1 MGFELIYS
9 CNTELTAPGIDKSH
23 TCFFII
29 LTIMRS
35 PKFLINRYLWAVG
48 SSAAAVPVGDI
59 VANRYQA
66 IAPQIWQ
73 DTQPDVPPDMPE
85 KLSGKILTYLRL
97 YPHRLHLP
105 EVYGICQLNES
116 EQVILLEN
124 APIDINGGPYPSM
137 EEMWSNVSAVRQV
150 YWLSQ
155 MWELWQPLTELGVN
169 SALLVPENLRVE
181 GWRVRLRELYVTWG
195 GRLGSEMVTSAG
207 GISDRESAELIGGKA
222 SGGTTTL
229 TRSPSKATIQQLGA
243 YWESLAQRASGNVA
257 GKLWEITQE
266 MQLEKPYAKEITI
279 KLNQVLL
286 EEASRQPLRL
296 EVAGFTDTGPIQNHN
311 EDSCYPL
318 MSDLPED
325 PEQPRDPLIPHLSII
340 CDGIGGHEGGEVASH
355 IGVQSVKIQ
364 VRALLAELLE
374 DPALM
379 TPELV
384 TDQLS
389 AIMRVVN
396 NLIASSNDQQE
407 RASRRRMATTLTLA
421 LQLPQIINRTDGDGN
436 AHELYIANVGDSR
449 AYWLTPRYCQLL
461 TLDDDVATREVKL
474 GRSLYRQALQR
485 TDATALTQA
494 VGTKDGDFL
503 RPSVRRFILEED
515 GLLLLCSD
523 GLSDNNV
530 VEQFG
535 SDYARDVLIGRLS
548 LAEAAKSLIE
558 LANEKNGH
566 DNTSVV
572 LTYCGVSPQHPVVI
586 DLAENSLENVPLAIN
601 LDTELVTPIEIVNT
615 DEPVV
620 ISQPVEPE
628 IVTTSQGDWLKV
640 SLGVL
645 GILVVLLS
653 AGAAVLT
660 AQWLLD
666 PQGFKQMQDFLF
678 PNKEI
683 QAPPPGLDS
692 KEK

>member
-1 MGFELIYS
+1 
-9 CNTELTAPGIDKSH
+9 
-23 TCFFII
+23 
-29 LTIMRS
+29 MRS
-35 PKFLINRYLWAVG
+35 PKLLVNRYLWAVG
-48 SSAAAVPVGDI
+48 STAATIPVGEI

-73 DTQPDVPPDMPE
+73 DMQPDVPPDMPE
-85 KLSGKILTYLRL
+85 QLSGNILTYLRL
-97 YPHRLHLP
+97 YPHRLHVP
-105 EVYGICQLNES
+105 EVYGVCNLPNS

-124 APIDINGGPYPSM
+124 GPIDTNGGPYPSM

-155 MWELWQPLTELGVN
+155 MWELWKPLTELGVN

-181 GWRVRLRELYVTWG
+181 GWRVRLRELYVTG
-195 GRLGSEMVTSAG
+195 AVTSEMVISAG
-207 GISDRESAELIGGKA
+207 ESGDREADELVVGTA

-229 TRSPSKATIQQLGA
+229 TRSQSKATIQQLGA
-243 YWESLAQRASGNVA
+243 YWDSLARRASGNVA
-257 GKLWEITQE
+257 AGLLEITQQ
-266 MQLEKPYAKEITI
+266 MQVEKPDFKEITI

-318 MSDLPED
+318 MSELPED

-355 IGVQSVKIQ
+355 MGVQSVKIQ

-374 DPALM
+374 DPELM

-384 TDQLS
+384 ADQLS
-389 AIMRVVN
+389 AIIRIVN
-396 NLIASSNDQQE
+396 NLISSSNDQQE
-407 RASRRRMATTLTLA
+407 RSSRRRMGTTLTLA
-421 LQLPQIINRTDGDGN
+421 LQLPQIIRRTDGEGN

-461 TLDDDVATREVKL
+461 TQDDDVVTREVKL

-485 TDATALTQA
+485 PDATALTQA
-494 VGTKDGDFL
+494 VGTREGELL
-503 RPSVRRFILEED
+503 RPFVRRFILEED

-535 SDYARDVLIGRLS
+535 TNYARDVLIGRLS
-548 LAEAAKSLIE
+548 LEEAAKALIE

-572 LTYCGVSPQHPVVI
+572 LTYCGVSPQYPVVL
-586 DLAENSLENVPLAIN
+586 DFGESALETMPFAIN
-601 LDTELVTPIEIVNT
+601 LDTDLVTPVEIV
-615 DEPVV
+615 DEEESVV
-620 ISQPVEPE
+620 IPQPVEPE
-628 IVTTSQGDWLKV
+628 VVTTSQGDWLKV

-678 PNKEI
+678 PPQEI
-683 QAPPPGLDS
+683 QTPPPGQDS

>member
-1 MGFELIYS
+1 
-9 CNTELTAPGIDKSH
+9 
-23 TCFFII
+23 
-29 LTIMRS
+29 
-35 PKFLINRYLWAVG
+35 
-48 SSAAAVPVGDI
+48 
-59 VANRYQA
+59 
-66 IAPQIWQ
+66 
-73 DTQPDVPPDMPE
+73 
-85 KLSGKILTYLRL
+85 
-97 YPHRLHLP
+97 
-105 EVYGICQLNES
+105 
-116 EQVILLEN
+116 
-124 APIDINGGPYPSM
+124 
-137 EEMWSNVSAVRQV
+137 
-150 YWLSQ
+150 
-155 MWELWQPLTELGVN
+155 MWELWKPLTELGVN
-169 SALLVPENLRVE
+169 SALLMPENLRVE
-181 GWRVRLRELYVTWG
+181 GWRVRLRELYVTG
-195 GRLGSEMVTSAG
+195 AVTGSEMVISAG
-207 GISDRESAELIGGKA
+207 GSGDREADELIGETA

-229 TRSPSKATIQQLGA
+229 TRSQSKATIQQLGA
-243 YWESLAQRASGNVA
+243 YWDSLARRASGNVA
-257 GKLWEITQE
+257 SGLLEITQQ
-266 MQLEKPYAKEITI
+266 MQVEKPDFKEITI

-355 IGVQSVKIQ
+355 MGVQSVKIQ

-374 DPALM
+374 DPELM

-384 TDQLS
+384 ADQLS
-389 AIMRVVN
+389 AIMRIVN
-396 NLIASSNDQQE
+396 NLISSSNDQQE
-407 RASRRRMATTLTLA
+407 RSSRRRMGTTLTLA
-421 LQLPQIINRTDGDGN
+421 LQLPQIIRRTDGEGN

-461 TLDDDVATREVKL
+461 TQDDDVVTREVKL

-485 TDATALTQA
+485 PDATALTQA
-494 VGTKDGDFL
+494 VGTREGELL
-503 RPSVRRFILEED
+503 RPFVRRFILEED

-535 SDYARDVLIGRLS
+535 TNYARDVLIGRLS
-548 LAEAAKSLIE
+548 LEEAAKALIE

-572 LTYCGVSPQHPVVI
+572 LTYCGVSPQYPVVL
-586 DLAENSLENVPLAIN
+586 DFGESALETIPFEIN
-601 LDTELVTPIEIVNT
+601 LDTDLITPVEIVSD
-615 DEPVV
+615 DEESVV
-620 ISQPVEPE
+620 IPQSVEPE
-628 IVTTSQGDWLKV
+628 VVTTSQGDWLKV

-666 PQGFKQMQDFLF
+666 PQGFKQMKDFLF
-678 PNKEI
+678 PHQEI
-683 QAPPPGLDS
+683 QTPPPGQDS

>member
-1 MGFELIYS
+1 
-9 CNTELTAPGIDKSH
+9 
-23 TCFFII
+23 
-29 LTIMRS
+29 MRS
-35 PKFLINRYLWAVG
+35 PKLQVNRYLWAVG
-48 SSAAAVPVGDI
+48 STAATIPVGEI

-73 DTQPDVPPDMPE
+73 DIQPDVPPDMPE

-97 YPHRLHLP
+97 YPHRLHIP
-105 EVYGICQLNES
+105 EVYGVCNLPNS

-124 APIDINGGPYPSM
+124 GPIDTNGGPYPSI

-155 MWELWQPLTELGVN
+155 IWELWKPLTELGVN
-169 SALLVPENLRVE
+169 SALLMPENLRVE
-181 GWRVRLRELYVTWG
+181 GWRVRLRELFVTAPVT
-195 GRLGSEMVTSAG
+195 GSEMVISAG
-207 GISDRESAELIGGKA
+207 GSDDREADELVGGKA

-229 TRSPSKATIQQLGA
+229 TRSQSKATIQQLGA
-243 YWESLAQRASGNVA
+243 YWESLARRASGNVA
-257 GKLWEITQE
+257 SGLLEITEQ
-266 MQLEKPYAKEITI
+266 MQVEKPDFKEITI

-355 IGVQSVKIQ
+355 MGVQSVKIQ

-374 DPALM
+374 DPELM

-384 TDQLS
+384 ADQLS
-389 AIMRVVN
+389 AIMRIVN
-396 NLIASSNDQQE
+396 NLISSSNDQQE
-407 RASRRRMATTLTLA
+407 RSSRRRMGTTLTLA
-421 LQLPQIINRTDGDGN
+421 LQLPQIIRRTDGEGN

-461 TLDDDVATREVKL
+461 TQDDDVVTREVKL

-485 TDATALTQA
+485 PDATALTQA
-494 VGTKDGDFL
+494 VGTREGGLL
-503 RPSVRRFILEED
+503 RPFVRRFILEED

-535 SDYARDVLIGRLS
+535 TNYARDVLIGRLS
-548 LAEAAKSLIE
+548 LEEAAKALIE

-572 LTYCGVSPQHPVVI
+572 LTYCGVSPQYPVVL
-586 DLAENSLENVPLAIN
+586 DFGESALEAIPFAIN
-601 LDTELVTPIEIVNT
+601 LDTDLVTPVEIVD
-615 DEPVV
+615 DEESVV
-620 ISQPVEPE
+620 IPQPVEPE
-628 IVTTSQGDWLKV
+628 VVTTSQGDWLKV

-666 PQGFKQMQDFLF
+666 PQGFKQMKDFLF
-678 PNKEI
+678 PTQEI
-683 QAPPPGLDS
+683 ETPQPGQDS